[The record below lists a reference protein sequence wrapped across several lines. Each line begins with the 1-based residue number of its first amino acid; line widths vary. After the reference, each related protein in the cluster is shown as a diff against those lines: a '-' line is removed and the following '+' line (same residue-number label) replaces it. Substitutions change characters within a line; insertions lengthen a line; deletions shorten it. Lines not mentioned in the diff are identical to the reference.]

1 MIAWQE
7 EALEEISSY
16 FKSKIEVLA
25 LLLFGSLSTQDTQP
39 DYWSDIDILLVIADD
54 KLEKF
59 FPTVDWLGHFGTLYT
74 YEQSQGKF
82 KSTTRAC
89 FDDFRRIDIAFT
101 TEKKLLN
108 SKEETR
114 NIIHPNTTILF
125 SRSDVVNKAIQQNIE
140 KEIFLPAS
148 DESFHEMVQAF
159 RFKSMLATYKVVRN
173 DLLIALHLSLDLVRD
188 CSVLGMI
195 LRDKAEGSNIHKDG
209 GVGNLTV
216 EELQVTQKAF
226 TAMGILDSIEQSNII
241 FERLAKEWSSKY
253 QENRQPLLNWIEKAR
268 KEISHEE

>member
-1 MIAWQE
+1 MIVWQE
-7 EALEEISSY
+7 DALEEISSY

-25 LLLFGSLSTQDTQP
+25 LLLLGSLSTQDTQP

-82 KSTTRAC
+82 KDTTRAC

-108 SKEETR
+108 SKEETS
-114 NIIHPNTTILF
+114 NILHPNTTILF

-148 DESFHEMVQAF
+148 DESFHEMARAF

-195 LRDKAEGSNIHKDG
+195 LRDRTEGSNIHKDG
-209 GVGNLTV
+209 GIGNLTV
-216 EELQVTQKAF
+216 QELQVTQKTF
-226 TAMGILDSIEQSNII
+226 TAMGILDSIEESNII
-241 FERLAKEWSSKY
+241 FEKLAKEWSSKY
-253 QENRQPLLNWIEKAR
+253 KENRQPLLDWIKKAR
-268 KEISHEE
+268 KEISHEQ